1 MKLRKIPLESFI
13 EILQQL
19 FEDGADYID
28 INGEENINNKDIIKI
43 TVRPEYF
50 IHAEEEVEEEIEE
63 EFETDYYYEEEK
75 NDDDNDSKRNLSE
88 DDLNALI

>member
-1 MKLRKIPLESFI
+1 MKLRKIPLEAFI

-28 INGEENINNKDIIKI
+28 INGEQNINSKDIIKI

-50 IHAEEEVEEEIEE
+50 IHTEDEIDDELEEEL
-63 EFETDYYYEEEK
+63 ETDYYYEEE
-75 NDDDNDSKRNLSE
+75 DDTERNLSE